1 MTIREAISRI
11 KNTLKSIKRD
21 ERISNQYVYSVLNSV
36 AQLLIKQD
44 SKNKKLF
51 QNLTNLT
58 IYECVKLEDVDLN
71 NCSGIIVNSCN
82 SIKQSSLKFPSPYYS
97 FTNKPLIYISGIDDS
112 EEMIATS
119 PFEYAQYKKGEFK
132 GKKKYYWFENNK
144 IIVPDSELEFIKVRG
159 YFQEDMEYEKT
170 FLDQTFNIPE
180 YLQKDLFKLALEEIF
195 TFNKRINSDD
205 NTNLNNKT

>member
-1 MTIREAISRI
+1 MTIREAISRV
-11 KNTLKSIKRD
+11 KNSLKSIKRD

-36 AQLLIKQD
+36 AQLLIKQG
-44 SKNKKLF
+44 SRNKKLF

-58 IYECVKLEDVDLN
+58 IYDCIELEDVSLTS
-71 NCSGIIVNSCN
+71 CSPIIISSCN
-82 SIKQSSLKFPSPYYS
+82 RVKQSVFTFPSPFYS
-97 FTNKPLIYISGIDDS
+97 FTNKPIIYVSGIDDS
-112 EEMIATS
+112 EEMILIT

-132 GKKKYYWFENNK
+132 GKKKYYWYENNK

-159 YFQEDMEYEKT
+159 YFQEDMKYEKT

>member
-44 SKNKKLF
+44 SRNKKLF
-51 QNLTNLT
+51 QNLTNIT
-58 IYECVKLEDVDLN
+58 VYDCKELEEVDLK
-71 NCSGIIVNSCN
+71 NCSPIIINTCN
-82 SIKQSSLKFPSPYYS
+82 RVKQTVDTFPSPFYS
-97 FTNKPLIYISGIDDS
+97 FTNKPIIYVSGIDDS
-112 EEMIATS
+112 EEMILTT

-159 YFQEDMEYEKT
+159 YFQEDMNYENT